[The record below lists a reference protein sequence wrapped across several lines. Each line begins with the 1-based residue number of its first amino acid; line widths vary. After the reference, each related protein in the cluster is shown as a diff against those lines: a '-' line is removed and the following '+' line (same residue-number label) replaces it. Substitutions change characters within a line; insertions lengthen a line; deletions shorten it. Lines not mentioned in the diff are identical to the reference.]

1 MRSQHH
7 STQQVQ
13 PVVEI
18 IRSPNEAAH
27 SAYGVDSDSL
37 LVSNHADATV
47 LAEGDL
53 SSRLYSVCAAYAFAS
68 LTQTPTVALWPSDAH
83 MPHVRFRHLFSTRHS
98 EDYST
103 ADSADGAKST
113 EDLRRNGWRY
123 LRVKDSAI
131 ASEDVKKG
139 LNSNRRTVFLTP
151 CESAEQQQQQ
161 QPQGNEETTN
171 GGEEGKGAQGGN
183 EQAEVA
189 PFALYMPPEGAGTKV
204 AGEGRS
210 GAAAA
215 GETAVGATA
224 TGEEIAQI
232 AVARCEYEREVDR
245 CLASLQPSADVA
257 RLVAKEELE
266 AVEATVAVHL
276 DDLAPPGCSGCAAA
290 KSDASAALCA
300 MRRIAMESLKD
311 PSLRFVL
318 ASPSPP
324 RAATVTAYFDPLRA
338 PLLLRAGEE
347 RRKKCA
353 FEHMRGAEGEGQ
365 GGAGGGSGRGRRLNE
380 EGSGGAVEGPR
391 FARAERDP
399 ILLCHQL
406 RVSELF
412 TLSRAQGFLP
422 INSSSTEARF
432 VSAQG
437 RARSAE
443 FEVAR
448 SVCESDEVL
457 PIPQQKWAKFTFL
470 EENLGMAYCG
480 IPEVASTTWLQWI
493 RAQSG
498 LPYADKEPLI
508 RETGLHRMSA
518 NFTEKEAVRL
528 LLRPGMFRFTFVRN
542 PFTRALSAYLSKLA
556 YTSSITASR
565 RGSTQSPRQ
574 LWAKAFFRHVWQQ
587 YEEVRAPEGL
597 VTYRAFLRLVG
608 ALMQDHRATMNRH
621 LSPQVDICNLNGI
634 KYDYVGRFE
643 HFKPEAERMAA
654 EFGGKHLDVFEID
667 PSSHVVTNRSV
678 VNCLACGADL
688 GLSTSAVFPPAVRF
702 DAGNRGSISF
712 ERSSVDAKQLAIV
725 TNMES
730 RWGPFFEST
739 NSFGIHRD
747 RAVMRCRACHA
758 RLGTVMD
765 DGPGVGRMHS
775 GFGPSQ
781 FSERV
786 GRYRVWRKA
795 VMFQEGAC
803 GEEDGVVEG
812 KGAVKG

>member
-1 MRSQHH
+1 MRSQRD
-7 STQQVQ
+7 SAQQVQ

-18 IRSPNEAAH
+18 IRINEAAH
-27 SAYGVDSDSL
+27 SGDGLEGGSL
-37 LVSNHADATV
+37 LVSNPADAIV

-53 SSRLYSVCAAYAFAS
+53 PSRLYSVCAAYAFAS

-83 MPHVRFRHLFSTRHS
+83 MPHVRFHHLFSTRHS
-98 EDYST
+98 EEYST
-103 ADSADGAKST
+103 ADSADGVRST
-113 EDLRRNGWRY
+113 EEMSRNGWRY

-139 LNSNRRTVFLTP
+139 LNSNRRTVFLSP

-161 QPQGNEETTN
+161 QQQQPQQ
-171 GGEEGKGAQGGN
+171 QGGS
-183 EQAEVA
+183 EQAEAA
-189 PFALYMPPEGAGTKV
+189 PFALYMPAEGAGVKV
-204 AGEGRS
+204 AGEERS

-215 GETAVGATA
+215 GETAVDAAA
-224 TGEEIAQI
+224 TGEEIAEI
-232 AVARCEYEREVDR
+232 SVSRCEYEREVDL

-290 KSDASAALCA
+290 TSDASAALCA

-318 ASPSPP
+318 GSPSPA

-365 GGAGGGSGRGRRLNE
+365 GGAEGGSGRGRRLNE
-380 EGSGGAVEGPR
+380 EGRGGPVEGPR
-391 FARAERDP
+391 VARAERDP

-422 INSSSTEARF
+422 INSSSIEARF
-432 VSAQG
+432 VTAQG

-448 SVCESDEVL
+448 SVCESEEVL
-457 PIPQQKWAKFTFL
+457 PIPQQKWAKFTFV
-470 EENLGMAYCG
+470 EERLGMAYCG

-498 LPYADKEPLI
+498 LPYTDKEPLI
-508 RETGLHRMSA
+508 RETGLHRLSA

-528 LLRPGMFRFTFVRN
+528 ILRPGMFRFTFVRN

-643 HFKPEAERMAA
+643 HFKRDAETMAG

-667 PSSHVVTNRSV
+667 PSAHVVTNRSV
-678 VNCLACGADL
+678 VKYYNEEASKLLMQVYKMDFHIPLNNISYWPPKALEKPKNTSLA
-688 GLSTSAVFPPAVRF
+688 
-702 DAGNRGSISF
+702 
-712 ERSSVDAKQLAIV
+712 
-725 TNMES
+725 
-730 RWGPFFEST
+730 
-739 NSFGIHRD
+739 
-747 RAVMRCRACHA
+747 
-758 RLGTVMD
+758 
-765 DGPGVGRMHS
+765 
-775 GFGPSQ
+775 
-781 FSERV
+781 
-786 GRYRVWRKA
+786 
-795 VMFQEGAC
+795 
-803 GEEDGVVEG
+803 
-812 KGAVKG
+812 